1 MPKAHLFLSESD
13 EKEVIKAIQKA
24 ELNTSGEIRIHIE
37 GKATKDAYKR
47 ALDVFNE
54 LNMHQTEQRNGVLIY
69 VATEDKKFAICGD
82 KGINDVVADDFWD
95 STRDTIAEHFKK
107 GNFKDGLVAGI
118 LNAGVQLKQF
128 FPWLT
133 DDENELSNEISK
145 G

>member
-1 MPKAHLFLSESD
+1 MPKANLFLTET
-13 EKEVIKAIQKA
+13 EEQEVIKAIQKA

-37 GKATKDAYKR
+37 GKANKDSYQR

-107 GNFKDGLVAGI
+107 GNFKDGIVAGI

-128 FPWLT
+128 FPWQT

>member
-1 MPKAHLFLSESD
+1 MTKAHLFLSESD
-13 EKEVIKAIQKA
+13 EKEVVNAIQKA

-37 GKATKDAYKR
+37 GKANKDAYER

-54 LNMHQTEQRNGVLIY
+54 LKMHQTDQRNGVLIY
-69 VATEDKKFAICGD
+69 VATEDQKFVICGD
-82 KGINDVVADDFWD
+82 EGINNVVADDFWD
-95 STRDTIAEHFKK
+95 CTRDTIAEHFKK
-107 GNFKDGLVAGI
+107 GNFKDGIVAGI

-128 FPWLT
+128 FPWQT

>member
-1 MPKAHLFLSESD
+1 MSKSTPFLSEPD
-13 EKEVIKAIQKA
+13 ENKVIEAIKKA
-24 ELNTSGEIRIHIE
+24 ELNTSGEIRVHIE
-37 GKATKDAYKR
+37 AKANKDAYQR

-69 VATEDKKFAICGD
+69 VATEDHKFVICGD
-82 KGINDVVADDFWD
+82 EGINNKVADDFWD
-95 STRDTIAEHFKK
+95 CTRDIIADHFKK
-107 GNFKDGLVAGI
+107 GKFKDGIIAGI

-128 FPWLT
+128 FPWQT

>member
-37 GKATKDAYKR
+37 GKATKDAYER

-54 LNMHQTEQRNGVLIY
+54 LNMHQTAQRNGVLIY

-107 GNFKDGLVAGI
+107 GNFKDGIVAGI

-128 FPWLT
+128 FPWQT

>member
-1 MPKAHLFLSESD
+1 MPKVNLFLSESD
-13 EKEVIKAIQKA
+13 EQEVINAIQKA

-37 GKATKDAYKR
+37 GKATKDAYER

-54 LNMHQTEQRNGVLIY
+54 LKMHQTEQRNGVLIY
-69 VATEDKKFAICGD
+69 VAIEDKKFAICGD
-82 KGINDVVADDFWD
+82 EGINNLVADDFWD
-95 STRDTIAEHFKK
+95 CTRDSIVEHFKK
-107 GNFKDGLVAGI
+107 GNFKDGIVAGI

-128 FPWLT
+128 FPWQT